1 MKKRKLGQSDLLV
14 SEMGL
19 GCMSLGTDEKKAES
33 IIQTALECGITYFD
47 TADLYD
53 FGLNEQLVGSS
64 LKPVR
69 EKVVIA
75 TKVGNRWNKKKDSW
89 TWDASK
95 AYIQEEVKSSLKR
108 LNTDYID
115 LYQLHGGTM
124 EDNHD
129 EIIDTFEELVKQGY
143 IKHYGISSIRPN
155 VIKTFLDKSSLVS
168 VMMQYSLLDRRP
180 EEWMEA
186 LSQKGVS
193 IIARGPVAKGMLS
206 DKMLKKANENI
217 QENGYLDYSYQE
229 LEDVLNKLKEAF
241 AAKSLQEVALQYVLA
256 HPVVG
261 AVIPGASSPEQVIS
275 NVKAVEAS
283 PLSDRELDILKSL
296 TKQNKYSAHRS

>member
-75 TKVGNRWNKKKDSW
+75 TKVGNRWNEKKDSW